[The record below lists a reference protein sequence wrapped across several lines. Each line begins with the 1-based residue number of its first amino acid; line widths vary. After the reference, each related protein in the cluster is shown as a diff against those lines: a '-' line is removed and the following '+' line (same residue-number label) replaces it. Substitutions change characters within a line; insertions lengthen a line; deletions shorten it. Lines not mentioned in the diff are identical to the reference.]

1 MIEDI
6 LKYTSNCESC
16 VTKPCQVGC
25 PLNNDITG
33 FIKQM
38 KSENYEEAYN
48 ILKKT
53 TVLAPV
59 CGRICPHFQQCQG
72 MCVKGVSYEAV
83 EIGKLEVAVGDKAL
97 ENEWKFDAP
106 AETKYKVAVVGG
118 GPSGLTCAAFLRR
131 NGIGVDIYEKHD
143 YLGGLLIHGI
153 PAFRLPKDIVNKVTS
168 NITDLG
174 IDVKYNTELG
184 KDITLKELEEKYDAV
199 FLGIGANLSNKMNIP
214 GEELQG
220 VFGGNEVLE
229 YDNHPDYNGKVVV
242 VSGGGNVAM
251 DVSRTAIRNGAKQ
264 VIVVYRRS
272 EAEMP
277 ADKKE
282 IEEAKEDGVE
292 FQFLATINKVVGEN
306 HVTGIEIIDNEL
318 VQKEGDSRPSPVPI
332 DGSNHFMDCDYV
344 MMAIGSHSEDYVEEF
359 ELDKAKGRITIDKD
373 GKTSNSKI
381 FAGGDVAGCKGTVAW
396 ASRSG
401 RNAAYAIIDYLKGKE

>member
-6 LKYTSNCESC
+6 LRYTSNCESC

-72 MCVKGVSYEAV
+72 MCVKGVSYDAV

-199 FLGIGANLSNKMNIP
+199 FIGIGANLSNKMNIP

-272 EAEMP
+272 ESEMP

-292 FQFLATINKVVGEN
+292 FQFLATINKVVGDS

-332 DGSNHFMDCDYV
+332 EGSNHLMDCDYV

-359 ELDKAKGRITIDKD
+359 DLEKAKGRITIDKD

>member
-1 MIEDI
+1 MIEDV
-6 LKYTSNCESC
+6 LKFTSNCESC
-16 VTKPCQVGC
+16 VTKPCQIGC

-38 KSENYEEAYN
+38 KSENYEGAYN

-53 TVLAPV
+53 TVLSPL
-59 CGRICPHFQQCQG
+59 CGRICPHFKQCQG
-72 MCVKGVSYEAV
+72 KCVKGVSYEAV
-83 EIGKLEVAVGDKAL
+83 EIGKLEAYIGDMAL
-97 ENEWKFDAP
+97 KNEWKIESP
-106 AETKYKVAVVGG
+106 SETKYKVAVVGG

-168 NITDLG
+168 NIVDLG
-174 IDVKYNTELG
+174 INVKYNVELG
-184 KDITLKELEEKYDAV
+184 EDITLKELEEQYDAV

-214 GEELQG
+214 GEDLQG

-229 YDNHPDYNGKVVV
+229 FNNHPDYNGKVVV
-242 VSGGGNVAM
+242 VSGGGNVAI
-251 DVSRTAIRNGAKQ
+251 DVSRTAIRNGAKN

-282 IEEAKEDGVE
+282 IAEAKADGVE
-292 FQFLATINKVVGEN
+292 FQFLATINKVVGDSY
-306 HVTGIEIIDNEL
+306 VTGIEIIDNEL
-318 VQKEGDSRPSPVPI
+318 VQKEGESRPSPVPI
-332 DGSNHFMDCDYV
+332 EGSNHFMDCDYV
-344 MMAIGSHSEDYVEEF
+344 MMAIGSHAEDYVEEF
-359 ELDKAKGRITIDKD
+359 DVAKEKGKITIDKD
-373 GKTSNSKI
+373 GKTSNEKI
-381 FAGGDVAGCKGTVAW
+381 FAGGDVAGCKGSVAW

-401 RNAAYAIIDYLKGKE
+401 RNAAYAIIDYLNSK